1 MSRAEYSI
9 DQRLGAS
16 RKGMFTTLALAVML
30 AANHAAAQQS
40 VQSDVQTRV
49 YNLTHLDTNTAH
61 AQLTKALGDSARF
74 VQVLADQNTNRL
86 IIGAPPQVHAMI
98 GPLIAQ
104 LDKGPQTAPQPDPPA
119 KQIVQLRTLTGKAL
133 QERLEKVLNR
143 QLPTERDRTGEWLG
157 FTVDEQG
164 GDLVVLWANVRTGL
178 VQVLGTPEQA
188 RSWKQ
193 VVEVLDTPADAAS
206 NTQVVVTK
214 KESSA
219 KVRQAVGVLSNQG
232 APARTVQNNAAGT
245 DASEAEAKSSASLLG
260 QVQIET
266 IDGTDILV
274 LRGDPQDV
282 DRVLKVIEEIER
294 IAAIS
299 EPRVDVVPLEHVD
312 SEALAALLQQVF
324 DDALTSRYGYGR
336 IVVVPLVK
344 PNAVLLVGSPTTVE
358 KAIEI
363 LKQLD
368 QPGKLLTQ
376 YELFRLKHAQA
387 SDAREVL
394 VDLFTA
400 TQTEGL
406 PSLGPKAL
414 VIADSRTNALIVRAS
429 PRDMEEIRTLVLE
442 LDHEGSETVNELRVF
457 KLKNILAEELENV
470 LQDAFDPDDSSDDSS
485 LSRLLRFT
493 TIDAAGKLQL
503 ESGVLAGVRVTA
515 NSGANALIVSAPVET
530 MDLVAA
536 LIAQLDQMPDVGIDL
551 RVFTIINGDAVSLS
565 EMLLGLFG
573 DPQQQQGGG
582 GGGGGGG
589 DQQQLTSLRV
599 EVDERTNSIIAAG
612 NSDDLLTV
620 EAILRTLDAGE
631 TRQRQNHVYRL
642 KNKFVEDVAVALND
656 WLRAERQVQGTAPG
670 LASPFQQIEREV
682 VIVPEISSNSLIV
695 SATPRYY
702 DEIARLVQE
711 LDRQDAMVMIQV
723 LIAEI
728 SLGDLDE
735 FGVELG
741 LQDSAIFDRS
751 LLGDLLTTTS
761 TVSIQDGGNLNTVTQ
776 DTIQSATL
784 TPGFNFGD
792 PAQGL
797 GNSGSDSALA
807 TAETVASQALSSFG
821 VNRISSEGGF
831 GGLVLSASS
840 NSVSMLLRA
849 LQESQRVEVLS
860 RPQIMALDNQL
871 GYAFVG
877 QTVPFIT
884 RSDVSVVGTPQNT
897 IERVN
902 VGLNLEVTPRIS
914 PDNLVVMTVFASNDR
929 LQPINEGVPVAIAP
943 NGDPILSPIV
953 DSIEARTTVS
963 AMSGQT
969 VVLSGLLRK
978 EDRALHRRVPILAD
992 VPLLGELFKFDSVAT
1007 ERKELLIVL
1016 TPHVVRSRFDSEMIK
1031 QVESARMSW
1040 CLSDV
1045 IDLHGPVGLRSR
1057 HDPAGAA
1064 EAEAYYPE
1072 HVPAERLMPTLT
1084 SPQQSPYDTQVTP

>member
-1 MSRAEYSI
+1 MSRVEHSI
-9 DQRLGAS
+9 NRSQKAARRRL
-16 RKGMFTTLALAVML
+16 FTTCALMVSLLATTPT
-30 AANHAAAQQS
+30 AAQS
-40 VQSDVQTRV
+40 PVLPDSQTRV
-49 YNLTHLDTNTAH
+49 YNLNHLDATA
-61 AQLTKALGDSARF
+61 ARAKLTAALGESARSME
-74 VQVLADQNTNRL
+74 VLTDDNANRL
-86 IIGAPPQVHAMI
+86 IIGAPPQIHTQIA
-98 GPLIAQ
+98 PLLAQ
-104 LDKGPQTAPQPDPPA
+104 IDKVPEAVLEASAPS
-119 KQIVQLRTLTGKAL
+119 KEVVQLSTMNGEAL
-133 QERLEKVLNR
+133 HSRLQKVLNR
-143 QLPTERDRTGEWLG
+143 NLPAERDTTGEWLG
-157 FTVDEQG
+157 FTVDQHNG
-164 GDLVVLWANVRTGL
+164 SSAILWTNLKTGL
-178 VQVLGTPEQA
+178 VQILGTPEQA
-188 RSWKQ
+188 RSWRQ
-193 VVEVLDTPADAAS
+193 VVEALDTPADAA
-206 NTQVVVTK
+206 TKAEVVVTK

-219 KVRQAVGVLSNQG
+219 KVRQAVGALRNQG
-232 APARTVQNNAAGT
+232 VSARTVQNQVAGVET
-245 DASEAEAKSSASLLG
+245 EKADPNSGRSLLG

-266 IDGTDILV
+266 VEGTDVLV

-282 DRVLKVIEEIER
+282 ERVLQVIEEIER
-294 IAAIS
+294 MAAIS
-299 EPRVDVVPLEHVD
+299 EPRVEVVPLQHVE
-312 SEALAALLQQVF
+312 SEALSVLLQQVF
-324 DDALTSRYGYGR
+324 DDAMSRYGYGR

-344 PNAVLLVGSPTTVE
+344 PNAVLLVALPKTVK

-387 SDAREVL
+387 SEARDVL
-394 VDLFTA
+394 DNLFTGNQGDGPP
-400 TQTEGL
+400 T
-406 PSLGPKAL
+406 LGPKAL

-429 PRDMEEIRTLVLE
+429 PRDMEEIRNLVKE
-442 LDHEGSETVNELRVF
+442 LDLPGSDSVNELRVF
-457 KLKNILAEELENV
+457 KLKNILAEEMETV
-470 LQDAFDPDDSSDDSS
+470 LQEAFDSEGANDDGD
-485 LSRLLRFT
+485 LSQLLRFT
-493 TIDAAGKLQL
+493 TIDAAGKRQLQ
-503 ESGVLAGVRVTA
+503 SGVLAGVRVTA
-515 NSGANALIVSAPVET
+515 DSGANALIVSAPAET
-530 MDLVAA
+530 MPLLAA
-536 LIAQLDQMPDVGIDL
+536 LIAQLDQMPEVGIDL
-551 RVFTIINGDAVSLS
+551 RVFTIVNGDAVSLS

-573 DPQQQQGGG
+573 DPQQQGGG
-582 GGGGGGG
+582 GGGGGNE
-589 DQQQLTSLRV
+589 QQELTALRV

-642 KNKFVEDVAVALND
+642 KNKFVDDVAVALNN

-682 VIVPEISSNSLIV
+682 VIVPEVSSNSLIV

-702 DEIARLVQE
+702 DEIERLVYE
-711 LDRQDAMVMIQV
+711 LDKQDAMVMIQV

-735 FGVELG
+735 FGVEFG

-751 LLGDLLTTTS
+751 LLSDLLTTSS
-761 TVSIQDGGNLNTVTQ
+761 TVTIQDGGNLNTVEQ
-776 DTIQSATL
+776 DVIQSANL

-797 GNSGSDSALA
+797 GNSGSDRALA
-807 TAETVASQALSSFG
+807 TAGNVAGQALSSFG
-821 VNRISSEGGF
+821 VNRVSSEGGF

-860 RPQIMALDNQL
+860 RPQIMALDNQE

-884 RSDVSVVGTPQNT
+884 RSDISVVGTPQNT

-902 VGLNLEVTPRIS
+902 VGLNLVVTPRIS
-914 PDNLVVMTVFASNDR
+914 PDNLVVMTVYASNDR
-929 LQPINEGVPVAIAP
+929 LGQVSDGVPVAIAP

-1016 TPHVVRSRFDSEMIK
+1016 TPHVVRSRIESEMIK

-1057 HDPAGAA
+1057 YDPAGAA
-1064 EAEAYYPE
+1064 EAETIYPE
-1072 HVPAERLMPTLT
+1072 PIPAENLMPWGGSSRAQHDAPTK
-1084 SPQQSPYDTQVTP
+1084 P

>member
-1 MSRAEYSI
+1 MLRVKNSNDRRERTALVALFAL
-9 DQRLGAS
+9 LGLLFVG
-16 RKGMFTTLALAVML
+16 RPT
-30 AANHAAAQQS
+30 AAQPPAPRKL
-40 VQSDVQTRV
+40 QTRV
-49 YNLTHLDTNTAH
+49 YSLNHLDASSARTK
-61 AQLTKALGDSARF
+61 LTTALGKSARLTE
-74 VQVLADQNTNRL
+74 VLIDENTSRL
-86 IIGAPPQVHAMI
+86 IIGAPPQVHELI
-98 GPLIAQ
+98 GPLLAQ
-104 LDKGPQTAPQPDPPA
+104 LDQPLPVAQQADSPS
-119 KQIVQLRTLTGKAL
+119 KQVVQLRTLTGEAL
-133 QERLEKVLNR
+133 HDRLQKVLQR
-143 QLPTERDRTGEWLG
+143 VLPAERDTTDEWLG
-157 FTVDEQG
+157 FTVDNQNGNETI
-164 GDLVVLWANVRTGL
+164 VWANIKTGL
-178 VQVLGTPEQA
+178 VQVLGTPDQA
-188 RSWKQ
+188 RSWRR
-193 VVEVLDTPADAAS
+193 VVEALDTPANAAT

-214 KESSA
+214 NQSSA
-219 KVRQAVGVLSNQG
+219 KVRQAVGVLTEQ
-232 APARTVQNNAAGT
+232 ATPARTVQNENSNA
-245 DASEAEAKSSASLLG
+245 EVAEADPDAGQSLLG

-266 IDGTDILV
+266 VEGTDILV
-274 LRGDPQDV
+274 LRGDPKDV
-282 DRVLKVIEEIER
+282 ERVLKVIEEIEHM
-294 IAAIS
+294 AATS
-299 EPRVDVVPLEHVD
+299 DPRVEVVPLQHVE

-324 DDALTSRYGYGR
+324 DDALSERYGYGR

-344 PNAVLLVGSPTTVE
+344 PNAVLLVGLRTTVE

-387 SDAREVL
+387 SEARDVL
-394 VDLFTA
+394 DDLFESD
-400 TQTEGL
+400 QSEGL
-406 PSLGPKAL
+406 PTLGPKAL

-429 PRDMEEIRTLVLE
+429 PRDMEEIRTLVKD
-442 LDHEGSETVNELRVF
+442 LDRQGSESVNEMRVF
-457 KLKNILAEELENV
+457 KLKNILAEELEDV
-470 LQDAFDPDDSSDDSS
+470 LQEAFDADDSDDAS

-493 TIDAAGKLQL
+493 TIDAAGKRQL
-503 ESGVLAGVRVTA
+503 ESGVLAGVKVTA
-515 NSGANALIVSAPVET
+515 DSGGNALIVSAPADT
-530 MDLVAA
+530 MPLLAA
-536 LIAQLDQMPDVGIDL
+536 LIEQLDQMPDVGIDL
-551 RVFTIINGDAVSLS
+551 RVFTIINGDAVSLA

-573 DPQQQQGGG
+573 DPEGQQGAGGG
-582 GGGGGGG
+582 GGRGG
-589 DQQQLTSLRV
+589 DQQELTALRV

-612 NSDDLLTV
+612 NSDDLITV

-642 KNKFVEDVAVALND
+642 KNKFVEDVALALNN

-702 DEIARLVQE
+702 DEIERLVYE
-711 LDRQDAMVMIQV
+711 LDKQDAMVMIQV

-735 FGVELG
+735 FGVEFG

-751 LLGDLLTTTS
+751 LLSDLITTS
-761 TVSIQDGGNLNTVTQ
+761 STVTIQDGGNLNTVEQ
-776 DTIQSATL
+776 DVIQSAVL

-792 PAQGL
+792 PDQGL
-797 GNSGSDSALA
+797 GNSGSDRALA
-807 TAETVASQALSSFG
+807 TAGQVAGQALSSFG
-821 VNRISSEGGF
+821 VNRVSSEGGF

-860 RPQIMALDNQL
+860 RPQIMALDNQE

-902 VGLNLEVTPRIS
+902 VGLNLIVTPRIS
-914 PDNLVVMTVFASNDR
+914 PDNLVVMNVFASNDR

-1016 TPHVVRSRFDSEMIK
+1016 TPHVVRGRLESEMIK

-1057 HDPAGAA
+1057 QDPAGAA
-1064 EAEAYYPE
+1064 EAETIYPE
-1072 HVPAERLMPTLT
+1072 AIPAENLMPPLGNSQPFLYD
-1084 SPQQSPYDTQVTP
+1084 SPAQP